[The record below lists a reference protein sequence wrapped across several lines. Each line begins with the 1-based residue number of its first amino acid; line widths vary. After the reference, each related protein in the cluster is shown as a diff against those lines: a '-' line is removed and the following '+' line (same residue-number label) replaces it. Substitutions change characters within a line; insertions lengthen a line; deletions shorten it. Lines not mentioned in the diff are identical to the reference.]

1 MQISDLKKAKLPDL
15 PGVYFFMNK
24 KRILY
29 IGKATSLK
37 DRVRSYFSNDLIKS
51 RGMLLVDMIA
61 QADSVRFQKTDSVL
75 EAFMLENELIKKH
88 QPRYNTKEK
97 DDKSFNYVVITKEDF
112 PRVLVMRGRNI
123 EMENMRK
130 NITGSK
136 SSKKSDASNASNEY
150 SEIFG
155 PYPFG
160 TELCEALKLVRKIFP
175 YRDTCTPLTKSPKGA
190 LRGKPCFNATIGLCP
205 GVCSGEMSKH
215 EYAERIKNIKL
226 FFKGK
231 KKIIQKD
238 LEKKMHALA
247 KEHKFEE
254 ANEIK
259 KTIYA
264 LNHINDISMIKTVG
278 FNRRISDNQNQPGED
293 KDSTKNVNKNG
304 YKNVASIEQKT
315 FRIEAYDIGHL
326 SGKDMVGTMIVMESE
341 RDWRHTDAHPE
352 ADFSF
357 NKNEYRKFNIK
368 SLDKADDLRAL
379 REVLERR
386 FTYKE
391 WQMPDVI
398 VIDGGTNQ
406 LKTARAVLDN
416 PVISKYFNN
425 KQTQIVSVVK
435 DAHHKAREILIE
447 DIRDTSSLGSEL
459 RLSKEMQ
466 KLVVHINAESH
477 RYTISSHKIRRSISR
492 GLGGSGKNV

>member
-1 MQISDLKKAKLPDL
+1 
-15 PGVYFFMNK
+15 
-24 KRILY
+24 
-29 IGKATSLK
+29 
-37 DRVRSYFSNDLIKS
+37 
-51 RGMLLVDMIA
+51 
-61 QADSVRFQKTDSVL
+61 
-75 EAFMLENELIKKH
+75 
-88 QPRYNTKEK
+88 
-97 DDKSFNYVVITKEDF
+97 
-112 PRVLVMRGRNI
+112 
-123 EMENMRK
+123 MENMCK
-130 NITGSK
+130 NII
-136 SSKKSDASNASNEY
+136 SSKASNKGDASNISNEY

-160 TELCEALKLVRKIFP
+160 TELREALKLVRKIFP

-205 GVCSGEMSKH
+205 GVCSGEMSKR

-231 KKIIQKD
+231 KKTIQKD
-238 LEKKMHALA
+238 LEKKMHTLA

-278 FNRRISDNQNQPGED
+278 FNRKISLHGDISIRDISAD
-293 KDSTKNVNKNG
+293 K
-304 YKNVASIEQKT
+304 KT

-341 RDWRHTDAHPE
+341 RDWRHADANPG

-379 REVLERR
+379 REMLERR
-386 FTYKE
+386 FTHKE
-391 WQMPDVI
+391 WQMPDLI

-447 DIRDTSSLGSEL
+447 DAQDTSSLDSKL
-459 RLSKEMQ
+459 NLSKEMQ
-466 KLVVHINAESH
+466 KLVAHINAESH
-477 RYTISSHKIRRSISR
+477 RFTISSHKIRRSISR
-492 GLGGSGKNV
+492 GLRGSGKKV